1 MGGRPVIGGYG
12 PGRSPMLTDDEL
24 FADIARRKAQGQD
37 FKRPLGE
44 LVFRWRDASTTV
56 IRRVQGAFMR
66 GSPDEADEVFQ
77 DAVAKFMAKGLDQ
90 FRGVSEQVPGKAA
103 SPKTFFLRIVKHCA
117 IDRYRRQREELDPG
131 APAGEE
137 GDEPE
142 ISAPEAH
149 RAVAEA
155 EARAQQQDASDE
167 YWAAWERLKR
177 EHPNEAAA
185 WDLYHHQDL
194 DDHEAVAKALGI
206 TVVNSYKRV
215 SRAQAWLKLYILE
228 ARQRDEGTDQE
239 EPS

>member
-1 MGGRPVIGGYG
+1 
-12 PGRSPMLTDDEL
+12 MLTDEEL
-24 FADIARRKAQGQD
+24 FADISRRKAQGQD
-37 FKRPLGE
+37 FKRALGE

-66 GSPDEADEVFQ
+66 GSPDDADEIFQ

-90 FRGVSEQVPGKAA
+90 FRGVSEQMPGKAA

-131 APAGEE
+131 HEVGDE
-137 GDEPE
+137 GDEAE
-142 ISAPEAH
+142 ISMPEAN
-149 RAVAEA
+149 RAVAESKARAEQA
-155 EARAQQQDASDE
+155 EAHGE
-167 YWAAWERLKR
+167 YWTSWERLKA

-185 WDLYHHQDL
+185 WDLYHHQDV

-228 ARQRDEGTDQE
+228 ARQRDEA
-239 EPS
+239 

>member
-1 MGGRPVIGGYG
+1 
-12 PGRSPMLTDDEL
+12 MLTDDEL
-24 FADIARRKAQGQD
+24 FQDIGRRKAAGQD
-37 FKRPLGE
+37 YKRSLGE

-66 GSPDEADEVFQ
+66 GSPDDADEVFQ
-77 DAVAKFMAKGLDQ
+77 DAVAKFMAKGLEQ

-117 IDRYRRQREELDPG
+117 IDRYRRQREDLDPG

-137 GDEPE
+137 GDEMETSPH
-142 ISAPEAH
+142 EAQ
-149 RAVAEA
+149 RSMA
-155 EARAQQQDASDE
+155 EARAAGEQQEAHGE
-167 YWAAWERLKR
+167 YWTAWERLKE

-194 DDHEAVAKALGI
+194 DDHEEVARALGI

-228 ARQRDEGTDQE
+228 ARKRDEGPSE
-239 EPS
+239 EES

>member
-1 MGGRPVIGGYG
+1 
-12 PGRSPMLTDDEL
+12 MLTDDEL
-24 FADIARRKAQGQD
+24 FQDITRRKSLGQD

-44 LVFRWRDASTTV
+44 LVFRWRDAATTV

-66 GSPDEADEVFQ
+66 GSPDDADEIFQ
-77 DAVAKFMAKGLDQ
+77 DAVTKFMARGLEQ

-117 IDRYRRQREELDPG
+117 IDRYRRQREDLDPG
-131 APAGEE
+131 APAGDE

-142 ISAPEAH
+142 TSHPEAQ
-149 RAVAEA
+149 RSVAEA
-155 EARAQQQDASDE
+155 NALAQQKDASDE
-167 YWAAWERLKR
+167 YWQAWERLKE

-194 DDHEAVAKALGI
+194 ENHEEVARALGI

-215 SRAQAWLKLYILE
+215 SRAQAWLKLSILE
-228 ARQRDEGTDQE
+228 ARRRDEGTPGE
-239 EPS
+239 ES